1 MIKLKNSNIYV
12 VMYHYVR
19 DIKKSKYP
27 NIKGLEFKDFK
38 KQIKFFLKKFN
49 ILNNDDFI
57 DIIETGKLPKK
68 KSIFLTFD
76 DGYADHWNFVFPYL
90 KKNKISGNFY
100 CPIDVIKNKKV
111 LDVNKIH
118 FILEKEENTKKI
130 LDFIFKCTKK
140 YMNKSVDNLS
150 LEKIN
155 TYDDWDNKETV
166 LIKRL
171 LQTHLPLRIRNKI
184 INKLFSIIIDESE
197 AEFASKL
204 YMNKN
209 NLVEM
214 YKNKMTIGSHGVNHY
229 WWKDLNYNNQLNEIE
244 GSIKYFK
251 KNKIYNN
258 NFSVCYPYGSYNR
271 DSLKILKKLGIKF
284 ALTTKIGTINKK
296 NIIKN
301 FEYPRFDTNE
311 FK

>member
-1 MIKLKNSNIYV
+1 MIKLSNSNIYI

-19 DIKKSKYP
+19 NIKKSKYP
-27 NIKGLEFKDFK
+27 NIKGLEFNDFK

-57 DIIETGKLPKK
+57 DIVKTGKLPKK

-90 KKNKISGNFY
+90 KKKKISGNFY

-118 FILEKEENTKKI
+118 FILEKESNTRKI
-130 LDFIFKCTKK
+130 LDYIFKYTKK
-140 YMNKSVDNLS
+140 YMNKSADHLVLQ
-150 LEKIN
+150 KIN
-155 TYDDWDNKETV
+155 TYDEWDNKETV

-171 LQTHLPLRIRNKI
+171 LQTHLPLKIRNKI
-184 INKLFSIIIDESE
+184 INKLFSIIVDESE
-197 AEFASKL
+197 TDFSRKL

-209 NLVEM
+209 NLIEM
-214 YKNKMTIGSHGVNHY
+214 YKNKMTIGSHGINHH
-229 WWKDLNYNNQLNEIE
+229 WWKDLSHKKQLNEIE

-258 NFSVCYPYGSYNR
+258 NFSVCYPYGSYNS
-271 DSLKILKKLGIKF
+271 DSLKILKKLGVKF
-284 ALTTKIGTINKK
+284 ALTTKIGSINKK

-301 FEYPRFDTNE
+301 YEYPRLDTNE